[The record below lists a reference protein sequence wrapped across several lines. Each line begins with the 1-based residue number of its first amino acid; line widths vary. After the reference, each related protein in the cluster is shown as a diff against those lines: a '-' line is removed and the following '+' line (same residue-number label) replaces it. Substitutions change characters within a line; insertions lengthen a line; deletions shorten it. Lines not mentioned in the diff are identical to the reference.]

1 MRRGIS
7 RDTVAPMARSQK
19 KPGRLTQDQAVIAV
33 LIAAMDA
40 NQHVSREEA
49 WRAHHL
55 IWSMRRFRRQPGEKV
70 DRLIGVVRDR
80 MQRFG
85 PSVVLDEAALTLDA
99 RLRLPVFAV
108 AVDLML
114 ADAALERSERTFI
127 KRLGATLD
135 IRPRDADAIVRAMLM
150 KNDV

>member
-1 MRRGIS
+1 MHGAAS
-7 RDTVAPMARSQK
+7 RDTVARMARTQK
-19 KPGRLTQDQAVIAV
+19 KRGRLTQDQAVIAV

-70 DRLIGVVRDR
+70 DRLIGIVRDR

-85 PSVVLDEAALTLDA
+85 PSAVLEDAALTLEA

-108 AVDLML
+108 AIDLML
-114 ADAALERSERTFI
+114 ADAALERSERAFI
-127 KRLGATLD
+127 KRLAAALD
-135 IRPRDADAIVRAMLM
+135 IRPRDADAIVRAMLI
-150 KNDV
+150 KNGV